1 MALSMALIARPPNQK
16 SSKGM
21 GDIAYHTTKAIV
33 NLVQSKVP
41 MSVPMLQAE
50 LLVTLYELSQSMPE
64 QAYLSLGRCVQMTK
78 AFKWHGPGF
87 WTERRQKEMTGELKL
102 CSILWWAIVYVD
114 WYAHPFLARSSGQ

>member
-64 QAYLSLGRCVQMTK
+64 QA
-78 AFKWHGPGF
+78 
-87 WTERRQKEMTGELKL
+87 
-102 CSILWWAIVYVD
+102 
-114 WYAHPFLARSSGQ
+114 

>member
-1 MALSMALIARPPNQK
+1 MAAFSAGFRGIARPPNQK

-50 LLVTLYELSQSMPE
+50 LLVTLYELSQSMPD

-78 AFKWHGPGF
+78 AFKWPDAVEHS
-87 WTERRQKEMTGELKL
+87 RY
-102 CSILWWAIVYVD
+102 S
-114 WYAHPFLARSSGQ
+114 